1 MSEPF
6 ELTLDKE
13 TKLFLEKTYK
23 KIGGTILEFGS
34 GGSTLLALK
43 SHPNNRIYCCETDSA
58 WLSRL
63 LLHSQDLG
71 LMDRIVPIHLDIGLT
86 KEWGYPDTELQG
98 IGVVRMQKFSRCLLK
113 PWQIL
118 KRRSE
123 SPKFVFID
131 GRWRAACLLVAI
143 LYCQAPMQVLWDDY
157 LDRDYY
163 HVFDKLIVPDQMI
176 GRSALFNI
184 KPNRYEASDIISNYI
199 HLFSDWR

>member
-63 LLHSQDLG
+63 LLFHLLLLPGLG
-71 LMDRIVPIHLDIGLT
+71 KSAAP
-86 KEWGYPDTELQG
+86 LQ
-98 IGVVRMQKFSRCLLK
+98 SK
-113 PWQIL
+113 P
-118 KRRSE
+118 
-123 SPKFVFID
+123 
-131 GRWRAACLLVAI
+131 AVA
-143 LYCQAPMQVLWDDY
+143 
-157 LDRDYY
+157 
-163 HVFDKLIVPDQMI
+163 
-176 GRSALFNI
+176 
-184 KPNRYEASDIISNYI
+184 
-199 HLFSDWR
+199 